1 MNNHFPLVRC
11 GVEFEDTFDHLGRTD
26 IIHTRTASKGNVVR
40 GLQYFERLPFFIGGF
55 MLGFLY
61 PLGADRY
68 FFVRV
73 LQLV

>member
-26 IIHTRTASKGNVVR
+26 IIHTRTALKGNVVR

-55 MLGFLY
+55 MLGFYTLS
-61 PLGADRY
+61 GRIGI
-68 FFVRV
+68 FFIRV
-73 LQLV
+73 